1 MYKKYDIMIRFYLG
15 WCWRRRLKLFIAI
28 LDGLEWNTIVDLS
41 DEFIFEF
48 FESQEYGKIY
58 RIYFSVTCISKRL
71 VYQISGIVEEEVI
84 SKKETV
90 GLLFKQLL

>member
-1 MYKKYDIMIRFYLG
+1 M
-15 WCWRRRLKLFIAI
+15 
-28 LDGLEWNTIVDLS
+28 DGLEWNTIVDLS
-41 DEFIFEF
+41 DEFIFEL

-58 RIYFSVTCISKRL
+58 RIYLSVTGISKRL

>member
-1 MYKKYDIMIRFYLG
+1 MIRFYLG

-28 LDGLEWNTIVDLS
+28 LDGLEWNTILDSS

-48 FESQEYGKIY
+48 EIQEFGKIY
-58 RIYFSVTCISKRL
+58 RIFLLETGTSKRL
-71 VYQISGIVEEEVI
+71 VYHVSGVVGEEI
-84 SKKETV
+84 IAKKETV

>member
-1 MYKKYDIMIRFYLG
+1 MIRFYLG
-15 WCWRRRLKLFIAI
+15 WCWSRSLKLFIAI

-41 DEFIFEF
+41 DEFIFEL

-58 RIYFSVTCISKRL
+58 RIYLSVTGISKRL